1 MRRRLLV
8 VSMTLVG
15 VVLLALMVP
24 LLNAHAEDRT
34 QDLFVGR
41 LGDVTRFAV
50 LAEDALEGGG
60 FDGLTIDL
68 QRYVEVYGG
77 QVVVTNANREVVA
90 SAGAG
95 GASGG
100 AGGASVAGGAS
111 GVPEN
116 PQVAEVV
123 DRALSGSGSEPPR
136 TAWPWVEEPVV
147 IGSPVGRDAQVL
159 GAVVLVAP
167 TSPVQESVSRWLLLL
182 VVAGLATLLLTAYGV
197 VVPFVGWILRP
208 VHELDLTARRLAHGE
223 LSSRVPHKTGPPE
236 LQDLATSFNVM
247 ADHVETSQQQQRDL
261 VADAAHQLGNP
272 LTALRLRVENLGVAG
287 ADPDQVDTALEETDR
302 LNTIVESLLDLSQVG
317 AHRVETGCVDVAA
330 QTRHR
335 CEMWAPMFERLDVES
350 PPSVLALASDDIV
363 DVVLDALLDNAA
375 KFAAGAPVEVAVTA
389 PPAADGAADGGADG
403 AAGEVLLRVR
413 DHGPG
418 LDAEDVEKVG
428 ARFFRGRQH
437 QNVAGTGLGL
447 AIVRARVLDIGGALE
462 VSRPEGG
469 GLQVAVRLP
478 AFRGAAPGS
487 SASPPDAGP
496 AAR

>member
-90 SAGAG
+90 SAGPGAG
-95 GASGG
+95 RAPGG
-100 AGGASVAGGAS
+100 AGGASD
-111 GVPEN
+111 VPEN

-223 LSSRVPHKTGPPE
+223 LSSRVPHRTGPPE

-350 PPSVLALASDDIV
+350 PPSALALASDDIV

-375 KFAAGAPVEVAVTA
+375 KFAAGAPVEVAVTVSTA
-389 PPAADGAADGGADG
+389 PPAADGD
-403 AAGEVLLRVR
+403 AGEVLLRVR

-478 AFRGAAPGS
+478 AFTGAAPGS

>member
-95 GASGG
+95 AGAGGASGEAGRASGG
-100 AGGASVAGGAS
+100 AGGASD
-111 GVPEN
+111 VPEN
-116 PQVAEVV
+116 PQVAAVV

-223 LSSRVPHKTGPPE
+223 LSSRVPHRTGPPE

-350 PPSVLALASDDIV
+350 PPSALALASDDIV

-389 PPAADGAADGGADG
+389 PPAADGGAPRCCCG
-403 AAGEVLLRVR
+403 CATT
-413 DHGPG
+413 GPG
-418 LDAEDVEKVG
+418 STPRTWRRWG
-428 ARFFRGRQH
+428 
-437 QNVAGTGLGL
+437 
-447 AIVRARVLDIGGALE
+447 
-462 VSRPEGG
+462 
-469 GLQVAVRLP
+469 
-478 AFRGAAPGS
+478 PGS
-487 SASPPDAGP
+487 SAAVSTRTWRAP
-496 AAR
+496 AWAWPSCAPGCSTSGERWR